1 MSTTLT
7 IRIDEQ
13 VKKRLDR
20 LADATSRS
28 KSYLISNAI
37 EDFLSVNEWQINE
50 TTKAIREADKPGA
63 EFIGHE
69 ELMAK
74 WKAKLE
80 NTVD

>member
-20 LADATSRS
+20 LAGATSRS

-50 TTKAIREADKPGA
+50 TIKAILEADKPGA
-63 EFIGHE
+63 EFIDHE